1 MKDELNADLLA
12 IGDAA
17 IAIFEQG
24 FAEMK
29 AGIRRRQAEQEYQD
43 LSLVFFCKYGK
54 FPDEV

>member
-17 IAIFEQG
+17 IAIFDQG

-29 AGIRRRQAEQEYQD
+29 AGIRRRQAEQEYQAKSRV
-43 LSLVFFCKYGK
+43 LLQVRQI
-54 FPDEV
+54 PR